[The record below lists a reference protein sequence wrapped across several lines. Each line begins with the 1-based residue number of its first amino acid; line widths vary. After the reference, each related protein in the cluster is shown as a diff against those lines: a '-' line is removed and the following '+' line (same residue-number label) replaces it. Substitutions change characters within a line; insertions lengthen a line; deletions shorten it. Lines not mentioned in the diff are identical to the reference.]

1 MALFVIHLMPLWIF
15 KYFPSQDGPSHIY
28 NAMVLKEYHKH
39 ENYKLRDAF
48 KLNLTIFPNW
58 TSHPFMAFFLYF
70 LPPIVTEK
78 ILLTVCVAFLPLSL
92 FYFLGAIDKRKML
105 FGLLGFLFAYHYLL
119 LMGFYNFTFSVSFF
133 FFALGYWW
141 KHKND
146 MSVVNVI
153 VLYLLMF
160 LTYLSHIVSYGLLLL
175 AMLIIACISWIS
187 AAIRAGWSQYKAN
200 REAHNGLAA
209 YSTNAV
215 RSTIRG
221 FGGQLKSLAVF
232 GGYMLPAYFILVG
245 YYLASPRSGGGS
257 HQSPEW
263 IKEYFWGFKS
273 LVYFTDW
280 HIGPMKLLLGFFALV
295 GVLTVAYRVYKR
307 QWLSETDQFALLAII
322 LTIMFIKAP
331 WGLGP
336 GGWINDRIH
345 LYIFLILS
353 PWFVIGFH
361 RYLRY
366 GIAACIILL
375 SLVHLGR
382 TTHDFYHIDKEIA
395 ELTSGIDKMEPHT
408 AYQIR
413 STNWHTSES
422 MGTIKYVTPFVHAM
436 AFYGLYEKDIA
447 HLANYEANYNYFPI
461 NYNGSYNGIVDYIL
475 AWYDDAP
482 ELEETHDIIHQKKHF
497 KLFRQKRASGPDLSF
512 WEQQPGGKLAIR
524 FDMQP
529 TGGQVASGH
538 HVIDTNIRYTSGRYG
553 WVTRAPNNDFSGP
566 GEISEL
572 YRDYVWD
579 TADAAFKLDLPN
591 GTYRVTLYFCAG
603 EGASHDINIIAN
615 DQKVI
620 KHFSVPVGNEQ
631 VEKSYTIT
639 VNDGYL
645 TQVIYTTQK
654 LSRDGSKHNHW
665 IWSGFTLDER

>member
-1 MALFVIHLMPLWIF
+1 MPLWIF

-28 NAMVLKEYHKH
+28 NAKVLKEYHKH
-39 ENYKLRDAF
+39 ENYKLRDVF

-58 TSHPFMAFFLYF
+58 TSHPFMAFLLYF
-70 LPPIVTEK
+70 LPPIIAEK
-78 ILLTVCVAFLPLSL
+78 TLLSFCVGLLPLSL
-92 FYFLGAIDKRKML
+92 FYFLNVIDRRKIL
-105 FGLLGFLFAYHYLL
+105 FGLIGFLFAYHYLL
-119 LMGFYNFTFSVSFF
+119 LMGFYNFTLSVSLF

-141 KHKND
+141 KHRND

-153 VLYLLMF
+153 VLYLLML

-175 AMLIIACISWIS
+175 VLLIIACISWGS
-187 AAIRAGWSQYKAN
+187 AAIQAGWSTEKS
-200 REAHNGLAA
+200 GGGFL
-209 YSTNAV
+209 
-215 RSTIRG
+215 STIRG
-221 FGGQLKSLAVF
+221 FGRRLKPLAIF
-232 GGYMLPAYFILVG
+232 GGYMLPAYFILLG
-245 YYLASPRSGGGS
+245 YYLDSPKEGGGS

-263 IKEYFWGFKS
+263 IKDYFWGFKS

-280 HIGPMKLLLGFFALV
+280 HVGVMKFLIGFFALV
-295 GVLTVAYRVYKR
+295 GVLTVAYRIYKR
-307 QWLSETDQFALLAII
+307 QLLSETDQFALLAII
-322 LTIMFIKAP
+322 FTIMFIKAP

-353 PWFVIGFH
+353 PWFVIEFH

-366 GIAACIILL
+366 GIAACMILI

-382 TTHDFYHIDKEIA
+382 TSYDFYHIDKEIA
-395 ELTSGIDKMEPHT
+395 ELTSGVDKMEPHT

-413 STNWHTSES
+413 STDWNASES
-422 MGTIKYVTPFVHAM
+422 MGSIKYVTPFVHSM
-436 AFYGLYEKDIA
+436 AFYGLYEKDIG

-461 NYNGSYNGIVDYIL
+461 NYNGAYEGIVDYIL

-482 ELEETHDIIHQKKHF
+482 DIGETYDIIHQTKHL
-497 KLFRQKRASGPDLSF
+497 KLFRQKRAAGPDLNF
-512 WEQQPGGKLAIR
+512 WEHKPKGKLAIR

-529 TGGQVASGH
+529 AGGQTAHGYNA
-538 HVIDTNIRYTSGRYG
+538 IDMNTLYTSGRYG
-553 WVTRAPNNDFSGP
+553 WVTRSPGNDFSGP
-566 GEISEL
+566 GEISEP

-591 GTYRVTLYFCAG
+591 GNYHVTLYFCSG
-603 EGASHDINIIAN
+603 EGGSHDVNIIAN

-620 KHFSVPVGNEQ
+620 KHLTIPAGNETIEQ
-631 VEKSYTIT
+631 SYAIT
-639 VNDGYL
+639 VTDGYL

-654 LSRDGSKHNHW
+654 LARDGSKHNHW
-665 IWSGFTLDER
+665 IWSGFAVEQ